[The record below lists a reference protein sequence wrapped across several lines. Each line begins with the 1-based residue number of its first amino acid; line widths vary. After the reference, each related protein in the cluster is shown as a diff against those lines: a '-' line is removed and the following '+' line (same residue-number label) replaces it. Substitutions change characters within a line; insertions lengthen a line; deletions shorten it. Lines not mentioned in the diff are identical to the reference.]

1 MADQYLTT
9 AWTDKQKRF
18 VEEYLLDNNATQAAI
33 RAGYS
38 ARTATKSSSKLMA
51 KADIR
56 NAIEARMT
64 RIAEKIDITVA
75 KVLEDLERVRG
86 KAEAEDE
93 FGNAL
98 RATELQGKYLKM
110 FTDKIQQETEMHIT
124 VVTGVPERDE

>member
-18 VEEYLLDNNATQAAI
+18 VEEYLIDNNATQAAI

-56 NAIEARMT
+56 NAIDARLV
-64 RIAEKIDITVA
+64 RISEKIDISVA
-75 KVLEDLERVRG
+75 KVLEDIERVRG
-86 KAEAEDE
+86 KAEADDE
-93 FGNAL
+93 LTTAL
-98 RATELQGKYLKM
+98 RASELQGKHLKM
-110 FTDKIQQETEMHIT
+110 FTDKIQQETDMHIT
-124 VVTGVPERDE
+124 VLTGVPDRDA